1 MSNVS
6 CKALI
11 QSPRLVFEQA
21 GLHLNARHSEFF
33 KAPAAD
39 LRIGIVHRGNH
50 ALNSGG
56 DHRIRARRRTAAM
69 GTRLE
74 VNVERG
80 SACLLTRVFE
90 GTNFGMLYA
99 IVSVGSGADDIALRV
114 HDDRA

>member
-21 GLHLNARHSEFF
+21 GLHLNARRPEFF

-50 ALNSGG
+50 ALNARG
-56 DHRIRARRRTAAM
+56 DERIRARRRTPLV

-74 VNVERG
+74 INVERG
-80 SACLLTRVFE
+80 SPCLFTRVFE
-90 GTNFGMLYA
+90 GTNFGMLQA
-99 IVSVGSGADDIALRV
+99 IVSV
-114 HDDRA
+114 